1 MLAEF
6 TNPHLRAV
14 PNRSA
19 LPPRPLDATLSVTR
33 AAQVLGVHPNT
44 IRAWSEAGRLRYY
57 RINPRGDRR
66 YRMGDLQRFLNGAV
80 SGARPEPAPGAARR
94 HDTGPVP
101 AGGGRGHGW
110 RTAAVESA
118 QRDLPT
124 RRPARARPGNREQA
138 ALALV
143 ATLGRLAASALRD
156 AIHDPEAVLGSATR
170 AIRERGGF
178 RQVVVWRLGDAGFAP
193 VGVSGVVG
201 GLVGA
206 RPTDNRVLAEA
217 MTTDHL
223 VRSASGEMAHRIVAD
238 GRTWGALTVVDGAG
252 SDEPEA
258 ADLLAACASA
268 VGTIVEASAVAAE
281 VSHRLHRAE
290 ALRRVGADIGSRLD
304 LEQIL
309 AGVVDHAVVLFGG
322 DRAGVFLVG
331 PDDSRRAVVS
341 RGLSAAYLAAVRQPS
356 LRSLTSAAVAN
367 RRPMFAVGYRDDP
380 RAADI
385 RAAVVQ
391 EGYDTMCAAPL
402 FDGDAVEPLGVLTVY
417 HDRPHVWSDDELETI
432 GALATQT
439 SVAIKTAANYAQLA
453 TWAAQLQSLQQL
465 GTRLSRLSTV
475 PEIGEAIATELR
487 ELIDTHNVRVYQ
499 LQGED
504 LLPVAM
510 RGQVGEY
517 VDETPE
523 MLRVRVGEGITG
535 WVAEQGVAQNL
546 PDAAA
551 DPRVTT
557 IPGTEA
563 DLDESML
570 LAPMVFEDQVV
581 GVIVLSKVG
590 LYQFSD
596 DDLRVLVIYASFAAQ
611 AMSNAEATSRL
622 RDQSAALERK
632 VLGQRELLRLTESM
646 LATRDVRTILE
657 TVVDRLG
664 GLVGWDN
671 VAIELVDPAQRILT
685 PVIAKGRDAD
695 HFMLPWA
702 PGEEGLATWVVEHNE
717 AVLVVDE
724 FDDPRVSPFP
734 SGPIHGSLVCVPLRD
749 RNGAIGVLTLER
761 VDPARPFSDDE
772 FELVQL
778 IAAQVSVAL
787 QNAQVFG
794 AVERQAQT
802 DGLTG
807 LLNHGTFRSRLA
819 EAVTG
824 GVPFGL
830 VMLDLDGFKRVND
843 LMGHQA
849 GDRLLAE
856 ISTAI
861 VGASRESDSVFRYGG
876 DEFSVLMPG
885 ADTSS
890 VEAVAERIRTAV
902 ADVVGPNSRWRR
914 ARVGSSVGVSSFPA
928 DGATADEV
936 LLAADRACFIA
947 KRSGG
952 GRVATAAEGQALAG
966 EFSLQSPTPIDPAP
980 ADGP

>member
-1 MLAEF
+1 MSIR
-6 TNPHLRAV
+6 TQ
-14 PNRSA
+14 

-66 YRMGDLQRFLNGAV
+66 YRLGDLQRFLNSAV
-80 SGARPEPAPGAARR
+80 SDASPGPAPAQVRRQVRGGAETVLRVA
-94 HDTGPVP
+94 PVP
-101 AGGGRGHGW
+101 RII
-110 RTAAVESA
+110 SA
-118 QRDLPT
+118 P
-124 RRPARARPGNREQA
+124 RPGSREKA

-178 RQVVVWRLGDAGFAP
+178 RQVVVWRHGDTGFGP
-193 VGVSGVVG
+193 VGVSGVSS
-201 GLVGA
+201 GLVAA
-206 RPTDNRVLAEA
+206 RSRDAGVLADA
-217 MTTDHL
+217 MTADRL
-223 VRSASGEMAHRIVAD
+223 VRSPETGELAHRIVAD
-238 GRTWGALTVVDGAG
+238 GRAWGVLTVVDGGG
-252 SDEPEA
+252 SDDPDA
-258 ADLLAACASA
+258 ADLIAVCASA
-268 VGTIVEASAVAAE
+268 IGTIVEASAVAAD
-281 VSHRLHRAE
+281 VSHRLHRAD

-309 AGVVDHAVVLFGG
+309 AGVVDHVAVLFGG
-322 DRAGVFLVG
+322 DRAGVFLVD
-331 PDDSRRAVVS
+331 PDDSRRVVAS

-356 LRSLTSAAVAN
+356 MLSLTSAAISN

-380 RAADI
+380 RAADL
-385 RAAVVQ
+385 RAAIVQ
-391 EGYDTMCAAPL
+391 EGYDTMCVAPL
-402 FDGDAVEPLGVLTVY
+402 FDGDAPEPLGVLTVY
-417 HDRPHVWSDDELETI
+417 HDRPHAWSEDELETI

-439 SVAIKTAANYAQLA
+439 SVAIKAAANYAQLA

-465 GTRLSRLSTV
+465 GTRLSRLSSV
-475 PEIGEAIATELR
+475 REIGETIATELR
-487 ELIDTHNVRVYQ
+487 ELIDTHNVRVYR
-499 LQGED
+499 LVGEE

-510 RGQVGEY
+510 RGQVGLY

-523 MLRVRVGEGITG
+523 MLRVKVGEGITG
-535 WVAEQGVAQNL
+535 WVAEHGIAQIL
-546 PDAAA
+546 HDAAA

-557 IPGTEA
+557 IPGTED

-570 LAPMVFEDQVV
+570 LAPMIFEDQVL
-581 GVIVLSKVG
+581 GVIVLSKLG
-590 LYQFSD
+590 LHQFSD

-611 AMSNAEATSRL
+611 AMSNAEATGRL
-622 RDQSAALERK
+622 HEQSAALERT
-632 VLGQRELLRLTESM
+632 VRGQRELLRLTESM
-646 LATRDVRTILE
+646 LATRDVRAVLE

-671 VAIELVDPAQRILT
+671 IAIELVDPARGILT

-695 HFMLPWA
+695 YYMLPWA
-702 PGEEGLATWVVEHNE
+702 PGETGLATWVVAHNE
-717 AVLVVDE
+717 AVLIADQ
-724 FDDPRVSPFP
+724 FDDPRVAPLP
-734 SGPIHGSLVCVPLRD
+734 SGPVHGSLVCVPLRD

-761 VDPARPFSDDE
+761 VGPERSFGDEE

-778 IAAQVSVAL
+778 FAAQVSVAL

-819 EAVTG
+819 AAVTG
-824 GVPFGL
+824 GLPFGL

-849 GDRLLAE
+849 GDVLLAE
-856 ISTAI
+856 IGAAI
-861 VGASRESDSVFRYGG
+861 VGASRDSDAVFRYGG

-885 ADTSS
+885 ADASS
-890 VEAVAERIRTAV
+890 VEVVAERIRSAV
-902 ADVVGPNSRWRR
+902 ADVVGPRSRWRR
-914 ARVGSSVGVSSFPA
+914 AEVGSSVGVSSFPT

-952 GRVATAAEGQALAG
+952 GRVATAAEGQALVG
-966 EFSLQSPTPIDPAP
+966 EFSLQSPTPIDPTP
-980 ADGP
+980 TDGS